1 MSVLRVNKITDVS
14 GTGPVEFTKGISFP
28 SNVSFADTTTSSTS
42 LGIKINSTTG
52 ILSTSSL
59 TATDIT
65 LTGVCTAT
73 LIGNAGLGITNVP
86 GFPTAKAI
94 ALTLIT

>member
-14 GTGPVEFTKGISFP
+14 GSGPVEFTKGMEFP
-28 SNVSFADTTTSSTS
+28 STVSFADTSVSST
-42 LGIKINSTTG
+42 LIGIAISSVSGIMSATSVSATTVNV
-52 ILSTSSL
+52 S
-59 TATDIT
+59 
-65 LTGVCTAT
+65 GVCTAT
-73 LIGNAGLGITNVP
+73 FTGNASLGITNVP

>member
-14 GTGPVEFTKGISFP
+14 GTGPVEFTRGMTFP
-28 SNVSFADTTTSSTS
+28 SNVSFADTSTSSTS
-42 LGIKINSTTG
+42 LGLQINSTTG

-59 TATDIT
+59 TATNII

-73 LIGNAGLGITNVP
+73 LRGNAGLGITNVP
-86 GFPTAKAI
+86 GYPTAKAI

>member
-14 GTGPVEFTKGISFP
+14 GSGPVEFTKGMEFP
-28 SNVSFADTTTSSTS
+28 ANVNFADTSTSSTS
-42 LGIKINSTTG
+42 IGIAISSPTG
-52 ILSTSSL
+52 IMSATSISASTLNIS
-59 TATDIT
+59 
-65 LTGVCTAT
+65 GVCTAT
-73 LIGNAGLGITNVP
+73 TFSGNGFNLTNVP